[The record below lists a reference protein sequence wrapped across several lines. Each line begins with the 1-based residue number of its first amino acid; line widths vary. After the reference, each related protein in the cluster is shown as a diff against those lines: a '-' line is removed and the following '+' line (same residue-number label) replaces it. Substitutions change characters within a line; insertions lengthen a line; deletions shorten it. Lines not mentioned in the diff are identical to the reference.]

1 MPESPSIPTLPLKK
15 LREYLEKY
23 KISPHKKLGQNFLI
37 DNNIKAIIANTL
49 NLEREEALFEIGT
62 GLGGLTLSLI
72 PLVKHVF
79 SIERDTRFK
88 PILDDIFSP
97 YSDRVTVI
105 YENVLT
111 FDLAQFLNQKKG
123 EGFHIEKLIG
133 NLPYSISFPLLKK
146 IIEMRSL
153 LKVAVIVVQK
163 EVADKML
170 AKPGSKEYGL
180 LSVLFSY
187 YTRTE
192 KIRLIKPDVFF
203 PKPKIESMLIRI
215 HFLEEPK
222 IKVIDE
228 KLFFDIVHAI
238 FQYRRKS
245 LHNALKSY
253 FGTCLPGNLLEKAL
267 EEAGINPNQRGE
279 ALPLEEL
286 PRLTKVLKGIMVHQS
301 L

>member
-1 MPESPSIPTLPLKK
+1 MFMAELPSIPTLTLKK
-15 LREYLEKY
+15 MWEYLRKY

-37 DNNIKAIIANTL
+37 DNNIKTIIVNAL
-49 NLEREEALFEIGT
+49 NLEREEAIFEIGT
-62 GLGGLTLSLI
+62 GLGGLTLPLI
-72 PLVKHVF
+72 PLAKHVF

-88 PILDDIFSP
+88 PILDDILSP
-97 YSDRVTVI
+97 YNDKVTVI

-111 FDLAQFLNQKKG
+111 FDLAQFLKQKKE

-146 IIEMRSL
+146 IIEMRNL

-203 PKPKIESMLIRI
+203 PKPKIESMITRI

-245 LHNALKSY
+245 LRNALKSY
-253 FGTCLPGNLLEKAL
+253 FGTCLPASSLEEVL
-267 EEAGINPNQRGE
+267 EEAGINPDQRGE
-279 ALPLEEL
+279 ALPLEEF
-286 PRLTKVLKGIMVHQS
+286 PRLTKVLKDIMAH
-301 L
+301 

>member
-1 MPESPSIPTLPLKK
+1 MLESPPIRALPLKK
-15 LREYLEKY
+15 MREYLERY
-23 KISPHKKLGQNFLI
+23 KISPHKRLGQNFLI
-37 DNNIKAIIANTL
+37 DNNIKAIIVNAL
-49 NLEREEALFEIGT
+49 NLDREEALFEIGT

-72 PLVKHVF
+72 PLVKHLF
-79 SIERDTRFK
+79 SIEKDTRFK
-88 PILDDIFSP
+88 PILDDILFP
-97 YSDRVTVI
+97 YSNRVTVI
-105 YENVLT
+105 YDNILT
-111 FDLAQFLNQKKG
+111 FDLTQFLNQKKE
-123 EGFHIEKLIG
+123 EGYYIEKLIG

-163 EVADKML
+163 EVADKIL
-170 AKPGSKEYGL
+170 ANPGSKEYGL
-180 LSVLFSY
+180 LSVLYNY

-228 KLFFDIVHAI
+228 KLFFNIVHAI

-245 LHNALKSY
+245 LSNTLKTY
-253 FGTCLPGNLLEKAL
+253 FGTSLPENLLEETL
-267 EEAGINPNQRGE
+267 EEAGINPNKRGE
-279 ALPLEEL
+279 TLSLEDF
-286 PRLTKVLKGIMVHQS
+286 PRLTGALKEIIVN
-301 L
+301 

>member
-15 LREYLEKY
+15 MREYLKRY

-37 DNNIKAIIANTL
+37 DNNIKTIIVNTL
-49 NLEREEALFEIGT
+49 NLERKEAVFEIGT
-62 GLGGLTLSLI
+62 GLGGLTLYLI

-97 YSDRVTVI
+97 YSDRVSVI

-111 FDLAQFLNQKKG
+111 FDLARFLKQKKE
-123 EGFHIEKLIG
+123 EGYHIDKLIG

-146 IIEMRSL
+146 IIDMRSL

-180 LSVLFSY
+180 LSVLFNY
-187 YTRTE
+187 YTRSE

-203 PKPKIESMLIRI
+203 PKPKIESILIRI
-215 HFLEEPK
+215 HFLEKPR
-222 IKVIDE
+222 IKVVDE

-253 FGTCLPGNLLEKAL
+253 FGTCLPENSL
-267 EEAGINPNQRGE
+267 EELLVKAGINPEQRGE
-279 ALPLEEL
+279 TLSLEEF
-286 PRLTKVLKGIMVHQS
+286 PRLTKTLKNIMVH
-301 L
+301 